1 MFKNF
6 SFVLYLL
13 SLKKVSSMASKMLNS
28 TQMIS
33 GVKVLQKY
41 FSVGIDGFKKYE
53 KLLYYLIQNSTNVK
67 IIH

>member
-1 MFKNF
+1 MFKTF

>member
-1 MFKNF
+1 MFKTF
-6 SFVLYLL
+6 SFALYLL

>member
-1 MFKNF
+1 MFKTF
-6 SFVLYLL
+6 SFALYLL
-13 SLKKVSSMASKMLNS
+13 SLKKVSSMASKTLNS

-67 IIH
+67 MIH

>member
-1 MFKNF
+1 MFNTF

-41 FSVGIDGFKKYE
+41 FSVGIDGFKRYE
-53 KLLYYLIQNSTNVK
+53 NLLYYLIQ
-67 IIH
+67 ILQMCR

>member
-1 MFKNF
+1 MFKTF

-13 SLKKVSSMASKMLNS
+13 SLKKVSSMASRMLNS
-28 TQMIS
+28 TQMII

>member
-1 MFKNF
+1 MFKTF

-28 TQMIS
+28 TQMII

-41 FSVGIDGFKKYE
+41 FSVGIDGFKKDM
-53 KLLYYLIQNSTNVK
+53 K
-67 IIH
+67 ICCTI